1 MLETLPRGRD
11 ALSLSHSPHKQGDAG
26 AWSGADWESFTDSS
40 GHTLVSF
47 PWLFLHSTHVFGKH
61 AQGRQDAILQAG
73 LFHWALERWGA
84 ERKSSAGLTSRS
96 RPRRSLSKSTPALGP
111 WGDSTIRPTH
121 LHGGESSVRAPLAHT
136 CFRGPQLKGIS
147 LMARDSLLPLQSS
160 LHVSSC
166 IHGGTAGQ
174 VGPAVSVPLCA
185 TSSPCTKWQ
194 GAGHT
199 CSS

>member
-121 LHGGESSVRAPLAHT
+121 LHRGRVLSPCPISTHLLPRAAVKGNQPYGKRQPASSPILPARLQLYPRGNCWTSGARCVRAAVRH
-136 CFRGPQLKGIS
+136 I
-147 LMARDSLLPLQSS
+147 LPL
-160 LHVSSC
+160 H
-166 IHGGTAGQ
+166 
-174 VGPAVSVPLCA
+174 
-185 TSSPCTKWQ
+185 
-194 GAGHT
+194 
-199 CSS
+199 